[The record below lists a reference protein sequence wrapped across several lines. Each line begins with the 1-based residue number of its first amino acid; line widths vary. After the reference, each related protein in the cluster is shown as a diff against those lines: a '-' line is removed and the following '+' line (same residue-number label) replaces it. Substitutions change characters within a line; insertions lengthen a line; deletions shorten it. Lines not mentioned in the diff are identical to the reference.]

1 MSICIYFLKMAAASG
16 ECGCTGLFACSYN
29 LTAEECNCNQKCS
42 KCGNLL
48 LAICYTIQVMT
59 RKTKSLQGY
68 IATLSVNPHFVTIM
82 SSIKPVIDKLNVDG
96 TDDNVDAIKF
106 AFMTIIIA
114 MSDCSAT
121 ARCTVRVLAS
131 ENNAPETPS
140 ASIEQRQR
148 MANIFCEMFPHGE
161 NPSTKLFFMA
171 LSMHR
176 MNPSNER

>member
-1 MSICIYFLKMAAASG
+1 MFICIYFLKMPK
-16 ECGCTGLFACSYN
+16 ECGCTGLLTCSYG
-29 LTAEECNCNQKCS
+29 LSAQKCNCNQKCS
-42 KCGNLL
+42 ECGNLL
-48 LAICYTIQVMT
+48 LAICYTIQVVT
-59 RKTKSLQGY
+59 QKTKSLQGC
-68 IATLSVNPHFVTIM
+68 IAALLGNPHFMGIIG
-82 SSIKPVIDKLNVDG
+82 SIKPIIDKLNVDG
-96 TDDNVDAIKF
+96 TDENVDAIKF